1 MKPLTIALCGNPN
14 VGKSTVFNALTGLR
28 QHTGNWAGKT
38 VASAR
43 GRVRDGHAEW
53 TLIDLPGAYSLLDG
67 SPEEIVASDY
77 LAFNALDA
85 VVAVCDATCLERNL
99 NLALQA
105 AQLCPRVVL
114 CVNMMDEAHKRG
126 ITLDLKRLEALLG
139 MPVVGVSAGRKQG
152 LKELKRR
159 VTEVATGDVRQSA
172 APRYTAELDAA
183 LDALEPLAL
192 RELTG
197 LCPRAAR
204 FAALRMLVGSLESKA
219 EPSAAAKVLG
229 ELRAG
234 GLTAE
239 RVAADVVAQGFRVSE
254 DVCGAAVTKPSQ
266 SPREQRQLRL
276 DRLLA
281 SKRVGIPLILLML
294 GVVFYITLWGANI
307 PSAWLSDTLLSFE
320 PTLYAFL
327 KSICVADRLALALT
341 EGLYRVMAWVVSVM
355 LPPMAIF
362 FPLFT
367 LLEDLGFL
375 PRVAFNLDRCFQR
388 CHACGKQALCMCMG
402 LGCNAVGVTGC
413 RIIQSPR
420 ERLIAILTNSLMPCN
435 GRFPT
440 LIALLG
446 MFFVAAEG
454 FAGTL
459 TSAVLLVGLIVLSVL
474 ATLCVSYL
482 LSRTVLRGVPSSFSL
497 ELPPFRRP
505 RVGQVLVRSML
516 DRTLFVLGRAVA
528 VAAPAGLCLWLL
540 ANVQVGDV
548 QLLRLIAD
556 FLDPFGRLLG
566 MDGVIVLAFIL
577 GFPANEIVLPIIMMI
592 YLSQGA
598 LADADGLSAL
608 RMLLVGNGW
617 TLRTAACTAL
627 FSLFHWPCSTTLLT
641 VYKETGS
648 ARWTALSALLP
659 TLVGC
664 AVCMLVTFLTGL
676 L

>member
-1 MKPLTIALCGNPN
+1 
-14 VGKSTVFNALTGLR
+14 
-28 QHTGNWAGKT
+28 
-38 VASAR
+38 
-43 GRVRDGHAEW
+43 
-53 TLIDLPGAYSLLDG
+53 
-67 SPEEIVASDY
+67 
-77 LAFNALDA
+77 
-85 VVAVCDATCLERNL
+85 
-99 NLALQA
+99 
-105 AQLCPRVVL
+105 
-114 CVNMMDEAHKRG
+114 
-126 ITLDLKRLEALLG
+126 
-139 MPVVGVSAGRKQG
+139 
-152 LKELKRR
+152 
-159 VTEVATGDVRQSA
+159 
-172 APRYTAELDAA
+172 
-183 LDALEPLAL
+183 
-192 RELTG
+192 
-197 LCPRAAR
+197 
-204 FAALRMLVGSLESKA
+204 
-219 EPSAAAKVLG
+219 
-229 ELRAG
+229 
-234 GLTAE
+234 
-239 RVAADVVAQGFRVSE
+239 
-254 DVCGAAVTKPSQ
+254 
-266 SPREQRQLRL
+266 
-276 DRLLA
+276 
-281 SKRVGIPLILLML
+281 
-294 GVVFYITLWGANI
+294 
-307 PSAWLSDTLLSFE
+307 
-320 PTLYAFL
+320 
-327 KSICVADRLALALT
+327 
-341 EGLYRVMAWVVSVM
+341 
-355 LPPMAIF
+355 
-362 FPLFT
+362 
-367 LLEDLGFL
+367 
-375 PRVAFNLDRCFQR
+375 
-388 CHACGKQALCMCMG
+388 
-402 LGCNAVGVTGC
+402 
-413 RIIQSPR
+413 
-420 ERLIAILTNSLMPCN
+420 MPCN